1 MWLPLD
7 NTNGRAY
14 ILALVSTTAP
24 IIQTNVPAVVRALRV
39 LDRIAPPLAAE
50 TAYSLWV
57 RPGRRKAIHPTEKN
71 VMDDAVR
78 STITVRGRRIAV
90 YRWGSGSRAVL
101 LVHGWQ
107 SRAAAFAPLVRELR
121 EYGRTI
127 VAFDA
132 PAHGLSSG
140 RQTDVRDYAAIISEL
155 ARVHDGFE
163 AIVAHSF
170 GTPGAAHAI
179 RSGVRVGKLVTVN
192 GAADFEYLL
201 QRFASTLGLRRSSI
215 TAVQRRTERRLFRGE
230 VDVWSSYSATAE
242 LPIEVPWLVIHDD
255 ADRTIELTQ
264 AHALVAAHPASTEL
278 FITHGLG
285 HNRPLRDDAV
295 LDQITAFLEP

>member
-1 MWLPLD
+1 M
-7 NTNGRAY
+7 
-14 ILALVSTTAP
+14 TTTSP

-57 RPGRRKAIHPTEKN
+57 RPGRRKAVHASEAP

-90 YRWGSGSRAVL
+90 YRWGTGPRAVL

-121 EYGRTI
+121 DAGRTI

-155 ARVHDGFE
+155 ARAQDGFE

-170 GTPGAAHAI
+170 GTPGAAQSI

-201 QRFASTLGLRRSSI
+201 QRFASTLGLGRSSVLAI
-215 TAVQRRTERRLFRGE
+215 RRRTERRLFRGHP
-230 VDVWSSYSATAE
+230 DDIWTSFSATAA
-242 LPIEVPWLVIHDD
+242 LPTEVPWLVIHDD
-255 ADRTIELTQ
+255 ADSTIELAQ
-264 AHALVAAHPASTEL
+264 AHALVEAHPAFTEL
-278 FITHGLG
+278 LITHGLG

-295 LDQITAFLEP
+295 LDRITAFLAP

>member
-1 MWLPLD
+1 M
-7 NTNGRAY
+7 
-14 ILALVSTTAP
+14 TTTSP
-24 IIQTNVPAVVRALRV
+24 IIQTGVPVVLRALRV

-57 RPGRRKAIHPTEKN
+57 RPGRRKAVHPTEAP

-78 STITVRGRRIAV
+78 STITVRGKRIAV

-121 EYGRTI
+121 DAGRTI

-155 ARVHDGFE
+155 ARAHDGFE

-179 RSGVRVGKLVTVN
+179 RSGVGVGKLVTIN

-201 QRFASTLGLRRSSI
+201 QRFASTLGLRRSSVL
-215 TAVQRRTERRLFRGE
+215 AVRRRTEQRLFRGD
-230 VDVWSSYSATAE
+230 VDDIWSSYSATAD
-242 LPIEVPWLVIHDD
+242 LRTEVPWLVIHDD
-255 ADRTIELTQ
+255 ADRTIELAQ
-264 AHALVAAHPASTEL
+264 ARALVAAHPASTEL
-278 FITHGLG
+278 LITHGLG
-285 HNRPLRDDAV
+285 HNRPLRDDDV
-295 LDQITAFLEP
+295 LDRIAAFLS

>member
-1 MWLPLD
+1 M
-7 NTNGRAY
+7 
-14 ILALVSTTAP
+14 
-24 IIQTNVPAVVRALRV
+24 PAVLRALRV
-39 LDRIAPPLAAE
+39 LDRVAPPLAAE

-57 RPGRRKAIHPTEKN
+57 RPGRRKAVHASEVA
-71 VMDDAVR
+71 VMDDALR
-78 STITVRGRRIAV
+78 STITVRGRQIAV
-90 YRWGSGSRAVL
+90 YRWGTGGRAVL

-121 EYGRTI
+121 VSGRTI

-170 GTPGAAHAI
+170 GTPGAAQAI
-179 RSGVRVGKLVTVN
+179 RGGIRVGKLVTIN

-201 QRFASTLGLRRSSI
+201 KRFAHTLGLKQSSVM
-215 TAVQRRTERRLFRGE
+215 AVRRRTEKRLFRGD
-230 VDVWSSYSATAE
+230 VDDIWSSYSATAE
-242 LPIEVPWLVIHDD
+242 LPTEVPWLVIHDD
-255 ADRTIELTQ
+255 ADSTIELAQ
-264 AHALVAAHPASTEL
+264 AHALVEAHPASTEL
-278 FITHGLG
+278 VITHGLG

-295 LDQITAFLEP
+295 LDRIGAFLSD

>member
-1 MWLPLD
+1 
-7 NTNGRAY
+7 
-14 ILALVSTTAP
+14 VTAISP
-24 IIQTNVPAVVRALRV
+24 VIQTNIPAIVRALRV
-39 LDRIAPPLAAE
+39 LDRVAPPLAAE

-57 RPGRRKAIHPTEKN
+57 RPGRRKAVHPTEKP

-90 YRWGSGSRAVL
+90 YRWGSGPRAVL

-121 EYGRTI
+121 DAGRTI

-155 ARVHDGFE
+155 ARAHDGFE

-179 RSGVRVGKLVTVN
+179 RSGVRAGKLVTIN

-201 QRFASTLGLRRSSI
+201 QRFASTLGLRRASVD
-215 TAVQRRTERRLFRGE
+215 AVQRRTERRLFRGE
-230 VDVWSSYSATAE
+230 VDDIWSSYSATADLQTE
-242 LPIEVPWLVIHDD
+242 LPWLVIHDD

-264 AHALVAAHPASTEL
+264 ARALVAAHPASTEL
-278 FITHGLG
+278 LITHGLG

-295 LDQITAFLEP
+295 LDRVTEFLSD

>member
-1 MWLPLD
+1 M
-7 NTNGRAY
+7 
-14 ILALVSTTAP
+14 STTSP
-24 IIQTNVPAVVRALRV
+24 LIQTAPLPTAVRALRV

-57 RPGRRKAIHPTEKN
+57 RPGRRKAVHPTEAP
-71 VMDDAVR
+71 VMDGAVR

-90 YRWGSGSRAVL
+90 YRWGSGPRAVL

-121 EYGRTI
+121 DAGRTV

-155 ARVHDGFE
+155 ARAHDGFE

-170 GTPGAAHAI
+170 GTPGAAQAI
-179 RSGVRVGKLVTVN
+179 RGGIRVGKLVTVN

-201 QRFASTLGLRRSSI
+201 QRFATTLGLRRSSI
-215 TAVQRRTERRLFRGE
+215 LAVRKRTERRLFRGV
-230 VDVWSSYSATAE
+230 VDDIWSSYSATAA
-242 LPIEVPWLVIHDD
+242 LPTEVPWLVIHDD
-255 ADRTIELTQ
+255 ADSTIELAQ

-278 FITHGLG
+278 VVTHGLG

-295 LDQITAFLEP
+295 LDRIAAFLAS